1 MSTLQVVIAD
11 DHPRYRYSIAKL
23 LTSSG
28 MQVAAEAANGLA
40 ALKAV
45 EDLAPDV
52 VVLDLNLPGLSGQEV
67 TRRLT
72 ARTPPHRV
80 MVLSVSA
87 READVRSVLLAGASG
102 YFLKDG
108 PGEEIVA
115 GVRAVAAGES
125 LFSPRIAAMLLGRMR
140 EGKASRAA
148 SVPLSAQEREVLR
161 LVAEGRSNEKIGERL
176 RIGPRNAR
184 EHVSHILT
192 KLEVDNRVQAAV
204 RAVREGLV

>member
-11 DHPRYRYSIAKL
+11 DNPRYRQSLAKL

-28 MQVAAEAANGLA
+28 MKVAAEAANGWA

-45 EDLAPDV
+45 EDMAPDV
-52 VVLDLNLPGLSGQEV
+52 VVLDLNLPGPSGEEV

-72 ARTPPHRV
+72 ACTPAHRV
-80 MVLSVSA
+80 LVLSVLA
-87 READVRSVLLAGASG
+87 READVRSILLAGASG

-125 LFSPRIAAMLLGRMR
+125 LFSPRIAAMLLGRIR
-140 EGKASRAA
+140 HGQATRATT
-148 SVPLSAQEREVLR
+148 VPLSPRERQVLK
-161 LVAEGRSNEKIGERL
+161 LVAEGRSNETIGEWL
-176 RIGPRNAR
+176 RIDLRTAR
-184 EHVSHILT
+184 QQVSHIIA